1 MVCTHFQDYDLLK
14 SYVSKIQDLEGEL
27 LRLKTSNATSSRR
40 FVDFDDD
47 GYGSK
52 NALFKH
58 DEFSSD
64 CDGKAVDI
72 SGSTLENLFY

>member
-1 MVCTHFQDYDLLK
+1 M
-14 SYVSKIQDLEGEL
+14 
-27 LRLKTSNATSSRR
+27 KTSNATSSRR